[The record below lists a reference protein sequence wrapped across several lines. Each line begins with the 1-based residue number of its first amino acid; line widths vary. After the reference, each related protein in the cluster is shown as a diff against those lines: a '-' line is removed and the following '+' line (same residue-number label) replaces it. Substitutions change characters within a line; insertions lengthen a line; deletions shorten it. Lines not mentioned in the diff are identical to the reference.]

1 MAALIDVS
9 ASGMQ
14 PGNRLE
20 RLIVMG
26 PGYFRGDFGEAPAQF
41 GATSAHAGG
50 ATSATAGGA
59 TSAHAGGATS
69 AHAGAVEAEPPR
81 HEATYGEGDTSIET
95 WRSKPVRRLTWDAVP
110 VNLPEFVSSSGSSS
124 S

>member
-50 ATSATAGGA
+50 
-59 TSAHAGGATS
+59 
-69 AHAGAVEAEPPR
+69 VEAEPPR
-81 HEATYGEGDTSIET
+81 HEATYGEGDTSIEI

-110 VNLPEFVSSSGSSS
+110 VNLPEFVSGSGSSS